1 MMYFFW
7 LSIFEWFK
15 RAQYSQFLPFTHPI
29 NFLRLNKKLQIIWTS
44 VTAADKSLAFSLDSC
59 CFYTETN
66 IFKFP
71 SHQYQTNFYEE
82 DFFLSVVILLYKQEL
97 KLERKYIGNTSRRE
111 VFVQLFPVLP
121 NLHKCFHLT
130 ITLQAK
136 DLCSMIATDADF
148 MS

>member
-44 VTAADKSLAFSLDSC
+44 VTAAEKSLAFSLDSC
-59 CFYTETN
+59 CFYAETN

-97 KLERKYIGNTSRRE
+97 KLERKYIGTHESQRSVCTAFSSSPKSSQVFPSHIYVTS
-111 VFVQLFPVLP
+111 
-121 NLHKCFHLT
+121 
-130 ITLQAK
+130 
-136 DLCSMIATDADF
+136 
-148 MS
+148 